1 MHRLTD
7 LPFKTLHVCFPYFL
21 EMEFIRVRN
30 SLFTA
35 CKVGDVDALND
46 ILSGLN
52 INPTQPGANET
63 SVPKSSTV
71 TENIGE
77 TQSNSVNTLE
87 PKALEIT
94 VPENNTLNMV
104 ELLNTTFGDQ
114 GRTLLH
120 IAATHGHKDVLHR
133 LLEVGA
139 DPTLK

>member
-1 MHRLTD
+1 
-7 LPFKTLHVCFPYFL
+7 
-21 EMEFIRVRN
+21 MEFIRVRN

-52 INPTQPGANET
+52 INPTQPET
-63 SVPKSSTV
+63 NDTTDSKSTTV
-71 TENIGE
+71 TGNNGE
-77 TQSNSVNTLE
+77 TPSDSENRVELKTHE
-87 PKALEIT
+87 VT
-94 VPENNTLNMV
+94 VPENNTLNTV

-120 IAATHGHKDVLHR
+120 IATTQGHKDVLRR